1 MSQRIAVYPGSFDP
15 IHNGHLDIIERCRPL
30 FDQVVVAVLRNEGKQ
45 PLFTVEERMESIRG
59 LVGPDV
65 RVESFSG
72 LLVEFMDQVG
82 ARAVVRGLRAVSDF
96 EYEFQ
101 MALMNRRLNP
111 RVETVFLMPKED
123 YTYLSSRL
131 VKEVF
136 ALGGPPAGSVP
147 GAGPRPPAATFAAAR
162 SGMSIDRFLLH
173 LPKVEL
179 HVHLEGSMRPA
190 VLLELARRNGIEL
203 PASDEAGLKRWF

>member
-1 MSQRIAVYPGSFDP
+1 MSKRIAVYPGSFDP
-15 IHNGHLDIIERCRPL
+15 MHNGHLDIIERCRPL
-30 FDQVVVAVLRNEGKQ
+30 FDEVVVAVLRNEGKQ
-45 PLFTVEERMESIRG
+45 PLFSVEERIESIREMVTG
-59 LVGPDV
+59 AV

-72 LLVEFMDQVG
+72 LLVDFMDQVG

-111 RVETVFLMPKED
+111 RVETLFMMPRED

-136 ALGGPPAGSVP
+136 SLGGDLTGLVP
-147 GAGPRPPAATFAAAR
+147 EPVLARLRQRLRPKAGPGETA
-162 SGMSIDRFLLH
+162 
-173 LPKVEL
+173 
-179 HVHLEGSMRPA
+179 
-190 VLLELARRNGIEL
+190 
-203 PASDEAGLKRWF
+203 

>member
-30 FDQVVVAVLRNEGKQ
+30 FDEVVVAVLQNEGKQ
-45 PLFTVEERMESIRG
+45 PLFSVQERVELIRE
-59 LVGPDV
+59 LVDGRPV

-72 LLVEFMDQVG
+72 LLVDFMDRIG

-101 MALMNRRLNP
+101 MALMNRRLNKQ
-111 RVETVFLMPKED
+111 VETLFMMPKED
-123 YTYLSSRL
+123 YSYLSSRL

-136 ALGGPPAGSVP
+136 SLGGDLTGLVPDAVLARLRQRLRPLEPAGR
-147 GAGPRPPAATFAAAR
+147 A
-162 SGMSIDRFLLH
+162 
-173 LPKVEL
+173 
-179 HVHLEGSMRPA
+179 
-190 VLLELARRNGIEL
+190 
-203 PASDEAGLKRWF
+203 

>member
-1 MSQRIAVYPGSFDP
+1 MSKRIAVYPGSFDP
-15 IHNGHLDIIERCRPL
+15 MHNGHLDIIERCRPL
-30 FDQVVVAVLRNEGKQ
+30 FDEVVVAVLRNEGKQ
-45 PLFTVEERMESIRG
+45 PLFSVEERIESIREMV
-59 LVGPDV
+59 VGEV

-72 LLVEFMDQVG
+72 LLVDFMDQVG

-111 RVETVFLMPKED
+111 RVETLFMMPRED

-136 ALGGPPAGSVP
+136 SLGGDLTGLVP
-147 GAGPRPPAATFAAAR
+147 EP
-162 SGMSIDRFLLH
+162 
-173 LPKVEL
+173 V
-179 HVHLEGSMRPA
+179 
-190 VLLELARRNGIEL
+190 LARLRQRL
-203 PASDEAGLKRWF
+203 PPKTGSGGTA